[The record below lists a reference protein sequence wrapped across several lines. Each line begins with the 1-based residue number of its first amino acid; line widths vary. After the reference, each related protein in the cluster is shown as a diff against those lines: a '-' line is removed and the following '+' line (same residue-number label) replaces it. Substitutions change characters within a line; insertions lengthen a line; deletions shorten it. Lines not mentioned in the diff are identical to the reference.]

1 MTGSREYA
9 RVARAIS
16 LRAVHAY
23 LSANGWVREEPWST
37 TADLYGW
44 PQVEG
49 EVAIVPTSEEC
60 ADYGTR
66 IYQIAGQIA
75 GVQGRTRGNVLT
87 ELSLAESDL
96 VRLRVPSAFADD
108 TVRLTDGAAVLA
120 EARNLLLA
128 AACSTERPQRMYRAG
143 KNKRASEYLR
153 QVRLGHS
160 ERGSYV
166 INLLSPVA
174 PSLRQG
180 GLLLPPKDPFE
191 RQVTRQLASGLRASR
206 QALDRVNRGV
216 ADIAEF
222 DGRLDEGISANLC
235 RSIAGLT
242 EAGDGLHVSV
252 SWALT
257 RPDPDEHERVT
268 VSFRPPDVAVLQEVG
283 RALSARQERTDEEIQ
298 GYVARLSRD
307 QSEPEGVA
315 TIKAFLDRRMT
326 SVRAVF
332 DPADYRTI
340 TRAHAARLSV
350 SLVGDL
356 HREGQKWHL
365 RNPRDL
371 TVIEDDEG

>member
-1 MTGSREYA
+1 MA
-9 RVARAIS
+9 RSIG

-23 LSANGWVREEPWST
+23 LSANGWVREGPWSA

-49 EVAIVPTSEEC
+49 EVAIVPASEEY

-75 GVQGRTRGNVLT
+75 GVQGRTRGEVLT
-87 ELSLAESDL
+87 DLALAEWDL
-96 VRLRVPSAFADD
+96 VRLRLPSEFADD

-120 EARNLLLA
+120 EARKLLLA
-128 AACSTERPQRMYRAG
+128 AACSTERPRRMYRAG
-143 KNKRASEYLR
+143 KHKRASKYLGG
-153 QVRLGHS
+153 VRLGHS

-166 INLLSPVA
+166 ISLLSPVA
-174 PSLRQG
+174 PSLREN
-180 GLLLPPKDPFE
+180 GLLLAPGDPFE
-191 RQVTRQLASGLRASR
+191 RRVTRQLVSGLRASR
-206 QALDRVNRGV
+206 QALDRVNRGA

-222 DGRLDEGISANLC
+222 DRRLDEGISANLC
-235 RSIAGLT
+235 DSIASLT
-242 EAGDGLHVSV
+242 EAGQGLEISV

-257 RPDPDEHERVT
+257 RPDPEAQERVS
-268 VSFRPPDVAVLQEVG
+268 VSFRPPDIAALREAG
-283 RALSARQERTDEEIQ
+283 RALAARQERTDEEIE
-298 GYVARLSRD
+298 GYVSRLSRGKAD
-307 QSEPEGVA
+307 PEGVA
-315 TIKAFLDRRMT
+315 TIKACVDRRMA

-332 DPADYRTI
+332 DPEDYRTI
-340 TRAHAARLSV
+340 TRAHESRLSV

-356 HREGQKWHL
+356 HREGQRWRL